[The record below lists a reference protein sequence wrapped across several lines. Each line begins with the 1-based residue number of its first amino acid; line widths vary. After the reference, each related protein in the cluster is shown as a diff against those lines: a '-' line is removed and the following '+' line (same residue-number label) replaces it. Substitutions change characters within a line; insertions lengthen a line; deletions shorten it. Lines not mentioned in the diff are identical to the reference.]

1 MISNLGG
8 KENIAAVTNCMTR
21 VRVNVK
27 NKEMVNFDSLSNLS
41 GVIKVIDDE
50 TIQVVVGP
58 GKSRKIKDIM
68 SEILGDDIQQ
78 EEQWKENKEK
88 IKSKNQSGLKQT
100 LRKIGNIFVPLIP
113 AIIAAGLLN
122 GIAGYFENVLKAE
135 GILDFPLW
143 LTFMKTIG
151 GALFSS
157 FAIFVGINAAKEFGA
172 TPGLGGIIGGITISS
187 SINQFSKAMGLF
199 NSDVP
204 LNSILTT
211 GKGGIIGVILGVWI
225 LSIVEK
231 KLRKIIPDMFDTII
245 TPTISVSVA
254 AFFTIFIIMPLA
266 GFVSDGII
274 KVLETLIMTQG
285 PLAIISG
292 FVLAALF
299 LPLLSV
305 GLHHGLI
312 PFYMIQ
318 LQQFG
323 QISLFAILCMAGPA
337 QIGGA
342 LAIYFKAKDNK
353 KLREII
359 SSALPVGVLGV
370 GEPLLYGVTLPLGK
384 PFITACI
391 GGGFGGIVA
400 AVTGVATTSFG
411 PAGVTAIPLVVP
423 GKILYYIL
431 GLTTSFICG
440 FILTY
445 YFGVPDDINEIKV

>member
-1 MISNLGG
+1 MDYNFLAKNIISNLGG

-187 SINQFSKAMGLF
+187 SINQFS
-199 NSDVP
+199 
-204 LNSILTT
+204 
-211 GKGGIIGVILGVWI
+211 
-225 LSIVEK
+225 
-231 KLRKIIPDMFDTII
+231 
-245 TPTISVSVA
+245 
-254 AFFTIFIIMPLA
+254 
-266 GFVSDGII
+266 
-274 KVLETLIMTQG
+274 
-285 PLAIISG
+285 
-292 FVLAALF
+292 
-299 LPLLSV
+299 
-305 GLHHGLI
+305 
-312 PFYMIQ
+312 
-318 LQQFG
+318 
-323 QISLFAILCMAGPA
+323 
-337 QIGGA
+337 
-342 LAIYFKAKDNK
+342 
-353 KLREII
+353 
-359 SSALPVGVLGV
+359 
-370 GEPLLYGVTLPLGK
+370 
-384 PFITACI
+384 
-391 GGGFGGIVA
+391 
-400 AVTGVATTSFG
+400 
-411 PAGVTAIPLVVP
+411 
-423 GKILYYIL
+423 
-431 GLTTSFICG
+431 
-440 FILTY
+440 
-445 YFGVPDDINEIKV
+445 

>member
-1 MISNLGG
+1 MDYNFLAKNIISNLGG

-359 SSALPVGVLGV
+359 S
-370 GEPLLYGVTLPLGK
+370 
-384 PFITACI
+384 
-391 GGGFGGIVA
+391 
-400 AVTGVATTSFG
+400 
-411 PAGVTAIPLVVP
+411 
-423 GKILYYIL
+423 
-431 GLTTSFICG
+431 
-440 FILTY
+440 
-445 YFGVPDDINEIKV
+445 